1 MWQSDFVA
9 TLKTVEA
16 GDPGSLLS
24 GITGFKSGR
33 FDVYRNNV
41 YSSLVKT
48 LKHGYPVVTELVGE
62 EFFVYLA
69 SSYVSVHLPQS
80 PVLMF
85 YGENF
90 GGFIDDFTPAKSTPY
105 LGGIARLEYER
116 RLSLHSANA
125 EPIASEKFAKIPV
138 ETLLSQRLTL
148 HPSVRVVESNYPI
161 YSIWIQHVSY
171 ERLFAIP
178 TAGET
183 VLIRRLDHQIEQLL
197 LPSGGARFF
206 RLISSGRTLEEASD
220 DAVKNNCQPDLN
232 ILIRLALECAIETDA
247 PIQNQPSRDDQDEN
261 G

>member
-16 GDPGSLLS
+16 GDPGSLVS

-62 EFFVYLA
+62 EFFAYLA
-69 SSYVSVHLPQS
+69 SSYISDHLPQS

-90 GGFIDDFTPAKSTPY
+90 GGFIDDFTPAK
-105 LGGIARLEYER
+105 R

-125 EPIASEKFAKIPV
+125 EPISSEKFAKIPV

-161 YSIWIQHVSY
+161 YSIWIQHVSD
-171 ERLFAIP
+171 ERLFATP